1 MIRLRDV
8 KQQIESDSKN
18 WLIWLMDFVDDFRYH
33 KDPAAVVEPFEFNN
47 EKVDAVLASVAEYL
61 CDELDIECPEWL
73 LKVPACKV
81 PWFRFGEVTTV
92 AWTFEIESLPGRKT
106 YPIYR
111 LIKSFELEK
120 NPFYH

>member
-61 CDELDIECPEWL
+61 CDELNIECPGWL

-81 PWFRFGEVTTV
+81 PWFISGMENLKAIAIV
-92 AWTFEIESLPGRKT
+92 ESPLHFRIRK
-106 YPIYR
+106 I
-111 LIKSFELEK
+111 FVLE
-120 NPFYH
+120 NFLSRV

>member
-81 PWFRFGEVTTV
+81 PWFISGMENLKAIAIV
-92 AWTFEIESLPGRKT
+92 ESPLHFRIRK
-106 YPIYR
+106 I
-111 LIKSFELEK
+111 FVLE
-120 NPFYH
+120 NFLSRV